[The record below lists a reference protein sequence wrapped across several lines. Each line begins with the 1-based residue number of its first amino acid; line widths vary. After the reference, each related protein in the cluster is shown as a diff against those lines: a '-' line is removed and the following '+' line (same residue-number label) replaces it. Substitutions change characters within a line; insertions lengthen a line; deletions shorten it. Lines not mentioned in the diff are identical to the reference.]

1 MIDQAHEHP
10 RSRRAGA
17 FALLVGLLLAVPAAS
32 QAVPAQGTHDPDD
45 PAATAAELRTE
56 ALSIVERTGDT
67 RRAADFLVKTA
78 VEQLARDDSE
88 RALNLRLAGRYYHHA
103 GKLGDAYRAML
114 DAARAAHAVG
124 QHALAANMLL
134 DAGIAAVEDGKQGAA
149 WSAAHKAGHL
159 LRTQYFTP
167 VERIRILGR
176 VIYLPEPAGGLA
188 DLASDVDEG
197 SGEG

>member
-1 MIDQAHEHP
+1 MIDHAHG
-10 RSRRAGA
+10 RTKSRRAGA
-17 FALLVGLLLAVPAAS
+17 FALFVGLLLAVPTVG

-45 PAATAAELRTE
+45 PLATAAQLRAE

-78 VEQLARDDSE
+78 VEQLAEDDAE
-88 RALNLRLAGRYYHHA
+88 RAQNLRLAGRYYHHA
-103 GKLGDAYRAML
+103 GKLGDAYRAMV
-114 DAARAAHAVG
+114 DAARVAHAVG

-134 DAGIAAVEDGKQGAA
+134 DAGIAAAEDGKQAAA

-159 LRTQYFTP
+159 LRTQPFDS
-167 VERIRILGR
+167 VERLRILER
-176 VIYLPEPAGGLA
+176 VIYLPEPADGLA

>member
-1 MIDQAHEHP
+1 MIDHGHERS

-17 FALLVGLLLAVPAAS
+17 FALLVGLLFALPAGSHAVPTQES
-32 QAVPAQGTHDPDD
+32 HDPDD
-45 PAATAAELRTE
+45 PATTAAELRTE
-56 ALSIVERTGDT
+56 ALSIVVRTGDT
-67 RRAADFLVKTA
+67 RQAADFLVKTA
-78 VEQLARDDSE
+78 LEQLARADAE
-88 RALNLRLAGRYYHHA
+88 RARNLQLAGRYYHHG
-103 GKLGDAYRAML
+103 GKLGDAYRAMV
-114 DAARAAHAVG
+114 DAARAAHAGG

-134 DAGIAAVEDGKQGAA
+134 DAGIAAAEDGKQGAA

-167 VERIRILGR
+167 VERLRILER

-188 DLASDVDEG
+188 DLASDVEEG

>member
-1 MIDQAHEHP
+1 MIDHAHEP
-10 RSRRAGA
+10 SRSRRAGA
-17 FALLVGLLLAVPAAS
+17 FALLVGLLIAVPAAS

-45 PAATAAELRTE
+45 PAMKAAELRTE
-56 ALSIVERTGDT
+56 ALSIAQRTGDT

-78 VEQLARDDSE
+78 VEQLAGDDTE
-88 RALNLRLAGRYYHHA
+88 RARNLRLAGRYYHHA
-103 GKLGDAYRAML
+103 GKLGDTYRAML
-114 DAARAAHAVG
+114 QAARAAHAGG

-134 DAGIAAVEDGKQGAA
+134 DAGIAAAEDGKQGAA

-167 VERIRILGR
+167 VERLRILGR
-176 VIYLPEPAGGLA
+176 VIYLPAPGGGLA
-188 DLASDVDEG
+188 DLASDIDGG